1 MTRLFISH
9 SSTDAAVARRVAARL
24 KSAGFEGL
32 FLDIDPEAGI
42 PAGRSW
48 ERELYVQLRRA
59 DAVVYLAS
67 AASAASRWCFA
78 ELSLARSLDRRVF
91 PVRLDDAARIR
102 VLDDVQ
108 WVDLRDGDSAL
119 DRLAEGLRRAG
130 LAGEDSFGWD
140 PTRPPYPG
148 LEPFA
153 AEDAAVFFG
162 RDGEIGKILEV
173 LHPTVPYEPGR
184 FVAVIGPSGSG
195 KSSLVRAGVLPR
207 LGHGPQRWEVLTP
220 FRPGTGPTEGL
231 ARSLAQAFTSHGRPR
246 TADEVG
252 DVLARGPTGLVELAS
267 ALARLGDE
275 SRPCKVLVV
284 VDQAEELLGRT
295 GVAEQR
301 SFLRLLRGALHTD
314 SPVWVLA
321 TVRSES
327 LTTSPERTGL
337 TEAIDDDLVIQPL
350 SRERLSEVI
359 ERPARQAGLE
369 FGPGLVT
376 RMIEETTGGD
386 ALPLLAYTLRELYAR
401 VGGEGRLE
409 LADFDGIGGV
419 VGSLRRRA
427 DSIRDELERR
437 GRGAAVLPTL
447 LKFASVDGDQQATGR
462 RLPYGALGADER
474 DVVDAFVEARLLV
487 RGRAGEEGT
496 MVEVAHEALLRR
508 WAPLA
513 EVVELERRTL
523 RLRSELERLTA
534 DWDRGGQD
542 EAYLLR
548 GGRLVTFETW
558 ASGHSRELGPLERQF
573 MAAGRALAAR
583 ELEQTKRSNRRLR
596 GLSAGLAVLL
606 VLTVLATAIAYVN
619 NARAQSRARLA
630 LAGKLAA
637 QSDRLADGAPDLAM
651 LVGLQ
656 SLSVAHGD
664 HPEPQPP
671 SGLITGLAR
680 ITHAS
685 TRLVH
690 PDQVQGAAF
699 SPDGRMLATCGWDR
713 TVRLWDAHSGA
724 PIGKPLTGH
733 QGAVMDVA
741 FDPTGRLLATGSLD
755 GTVRLW
761 DVAARRQIGAPL
773 RGHQDAVQDVAFDRS
788 GHLLAS
794 ASLDGT
800 VRLWDVTTRRQRA
813 VLRGH
818 GDAVTGVAFSPNGRQ
833 LVSSSWDRTARLW
846 SLGPGRPH
854 PVRVFRGHT
863 NWLRRVE
870 FSPDGKSIATAGAD
884 GRARVWDTA
893 TGKPLGR
900 DLSGHH
906 HGIWA
911 VAFSGDGTLI
921 ATAGDDGTVR
931 LWDARTHTQVG
942 QALTGHTNLVNQVVF
957 SPDSR
962 TLATTSWDGSAR
974 LWQVAP
980 TYSIS
985 TPLVGP
991 DGDVNGV
998 AFSPDGKLLATADSD
1013 RTVRLWRLGA
1023 DPATVRI
1030 LRGHH
1035 DVVNR
1040 VAFSPDGGLVA
1051 SADWDGTV
1059 RLWDV
1064 SPGEHGV
1071 RVLPG
1076 HPDGAIDVAFS
1087 PDGRLLATA
1096 AGDGTVRLWSVDTGR
1111 LVGKPLVGHGE
1122 VANGVAFSPDG
1133 RLLASVS
1140 DDQTVLLWDV
1150 AGHRRVGGPLKGHTN
1165 SIMDVAFSP
1174 DGRLLATASLDHTL
1188 RLWDVKTRRQH
1199 GPALTG
1205 FTGGAEDVA
1214 FSPDG
1219 RLVAGAGDDGTV
1231 RRWDVRTG
1239 RPAGLVLTGHLGE
1252 VYSVAFSPD
1261 GASLAS
1267 AGADD
1272 TARVWKP
1279 GFTSWVED
1287 GCRLVRRNLTAAEW
1301 QEYIPGRH
1309 YERTCPNLP
1318 SGSGAPSHAPAA
1330 GY

>member
-1 MTRLFISH
+1 MARLFISH
-9 SSTDAAVARRVAARL
+9 SSTDAAVARRVVTRL

-48 ERELYVQLRRA
+48 ERELYAQLRRA

-78 ELSLARSLDRRVF
+78 ELSMARSLGRPVF
-91 PVRLDDAARIR
+91 PVRLDDATRIR

-108 WVDLRDGDSAL
+108 WVDLREGENAL
-119 DRLAEGLRRAG
+119 DRLEEGLRRAG
-130 LAGEDSFGWD
+130 LSAEDSFAWD
-140 PTRPPYPG
+140 ATRPPYPG

-153 AEDAAVFFG
+153 AEDAAMFFG
-162 RDGEIGKILEV
+162 RDAEVGKILAV
-173 LHPTVPYEPGR
+173 LHPVVSYEAGR

-207 LGHGPQRWEVLTP
+207 LRSGPRRWEVLTP
-220 FRPGTGPTEGL
+220 FRPGTGPTEAL
-231 ARSLAQAFTSHGRPR
+231 AGSLAQAFTAHGRPR
-246 TADEVG
+246 TADEVMS
-252 DVLARGPTGLVELAS
+252 VLRRGPAGLVELATE
-267 ALARLGDE
+267 LGRLGDG
-275 SRPCKVLVV
+275 SRPGNVLVV

-295 GVAEQR
+295 GVSEQR
-301 SFLRLLRGALHTD
+301 SFLRLLRDALRAD

-359 ERPARQAGLE
+359 ERPAQQAGLE
-369 FGPGLVT
+369 FGPGLVA
-376 RMIEETTGGD
+376 RMIQETTGGD

-409 LADFDGIGGV
+409 LADYETIGGV

-427 DSIRDELERR
+427 DAIRDELQRR
-437 GRGAAVLPTL
+437 GREGAVLPTL

-462 RLPYGALGADER
+462 RLPYGALSADER

-487 RGRAGEEGT
+487 RGRVDEGDT

-508 WAPLA
+508 WAPLS
-513 EVVELERRTL
+513 ESVELERRTL
-523 RLRSELERLTA
+523 RLRSELERLAA

-548 GGRLVTFETW
+548 GGRLVTFEAW
-558 ASGHSRELGPLERQF
+558 ASGHPDELGPLERQF
-573 MAAGRALAAR
+573 MAAGRALASR
-583 ELEQTKRSNRRLR
+583 ELDRAKRSNRRLR

-606 VLTVLATAIAYVN
+606 VLTVLATALAYVN

-637 QSDRLADGAPDLAM
+637 QSDRLADGTPDVAV

-664 HPEPQPP
+664 HPTPQPP

-685 TRLVH
+685 TRLLH
-690 PDQVQGAAF
+690 PAQVQGAAF
-699 SPDGRMLATCGWDR
+699 SPDGRLLATCGWDR

-724 PIGKPLTGH
+724 PVGKPLTGH

-741 FDPTGRLLATGSLD
+741 FDPTGRMLATGSLD

-761 DVAARRQIGAPL
+761 DVAARRQIGVPL
-773 RGHQDAVQDVAFDRS
+773 RGHRGAVQDVAFDRS
-788 GHLLAS
+788 GRLLAS

-800 VRLWDVTTRRQRA
+800 VRLWDVPTRRLRS
-813 VLRGH
+813 VLTGH
-818 GDAVTGVAFSPNGRQ
+818 KDAVTGVAFSPDGRR
-833 LVSSSWDRTARLW
+833 LATSSWDMTARLW

-854 PVRVFRGHT
+854 RIRDFKGHT
-863 NWLRRVE
+863 DWLRRVE
-870 FSPDGKSIATAGAD
+870 FSPDGRSIATASAD
-884 GRARVWDTA
+884 GTARVWDTA
-893 TGKPLGR
+893 TGRTQGR
-900 DLSGHH
+900 NLSGYGHDM
-906 HGIWA
+906 WA
-911 VAFSGDGTLI
+911 VAFSGDGTLL
-921 ATAGDDGTVR
+921 ATAAGDGTVR
-931 LWDARTHTQVG
+931 LYDARTHAQVG
-942 QALTGHTNLVNQVVF
+942 EALTGHTNLVNQVVF
-957 SPDSR
+957 SPDSK
-962 TLATTSWDGSAR
+962 TLATTSWDGTAR

-980 TYSIS
+980 TYSVS
-985 TPLVGP
+985 TPLVGH
-991 DGDVNGV
+991 DGEVNGV
-998 AFSPDGKLLATADSD
+998 AFSPDGRFVATAGDD

-1023 DPATVRI
+1023 NPATVRI
-1030 LRGHH
+1030 LRGHQ

-1040 VAFSPDGGLVA
+1040 VAFSPDGTLVA
-1051 SADWDGTV
+1051 SASADGTV

-1064 SPGEHGV
+1064 RPGGHGV
-1071 RVLPG
+1071 RVLTG
-1076 HPDGAIDVAFS
+1076 HPGGAVDAAFS
-1087 PDGRLLATA
+1087 ADGRLLATA
-1096 AGDGTVRLWSVDTGR
+1096 AGDGSVRLWSPATGR
-1111 LVGKPLVGHGE
+1111 PVGGPLVGHGE
-1122 VANGVAFSPDG
+1122 SANGVAFSPDG

-1140 DDQTVLLWDV
+1140 NDQTIVLWDV
-1150 AGHRRVGGPLKGHTN
+1150 ARHRRVGRPLKGHTN
-1165 SIMDVAFSP
+1165 AIMDVAFSP
-1174 DGRLLATASLDHTL
+1174 DGRLLATASLDRTV
-1188 RLWDVKTRRQH
+1188 RLWDVTTRRQH
-1199 GPALTG
+1199 GAALTG

-1219 RLVAGAGDDGTV
+1219 RVVAGAGDDATV

-1252 VYSVAFSPD
+1252 VYAVAFSPD

-1267 AGADD
+1267 AGADR
-1272 TARVWKP
+1272 TARIWKP
-1279 GFTSWVED
+1279 EFNSWVED
-1287 GCRLVRRNLTAAEW
+1287 GCRLVNRNLTATEW
-1301 QEYIPGRH
+1301 QEYVPGRR
-1309 YERTCPNLP
+1309 YERTCPDLP
-1318 SGSGAPSHAPAA
+1318 SGQGAPSHAPAA